1 MSRSLR
7 TALSLCL
14 AALALSAAP
23 GTIHAQEETTGIW
36 INGVELDAPTVRSL
50 EQQLGIRAV
59 PGAYWYD
66 ALSGLYGT
74 IGGPGLGFTAPGLEI
89 GGRLAADAS
98 GGGTSVFVNA
108 RELHPSD
115 VAVLMALLGTV
126 YPGRYWLRW
135 DGYYGFEGGPP
146 IGNLIYIAR
155 QASGGAGYNRTTYGG
170 HLGSDG
176 QTSYFFDRDSGCS
189 VISGGGVSC

>member
-1 MSRSLR
+1 MSR
-7 TALSLCL
+7 ALQPIFYLCL
-14 AALALSAAP
+14 ATLALIAVPSS
-23 GTIHAQEETTGIW
+23 THAQERTTGVW
-36 INGVELDAPTVRSL
+36 INGIELDATTVSSL
-50 EQQLGIRAV
+50 EQQFSVRAV

-66 ALSGLYGT
+66 AVSGLYGT

-89 GGRLAADAS
+89 GGQLAADAS
-98 GGGTSVFVNA
+98 GGGTSVFVND

-115 VAVLMALLGTV
+115 VAVLMALLGAV
-126 YPGRYWLRW
+126 YPGRYWLRS

-146 IGNLIYIAR
+146 VGNLIYLAQ
-155 QASGGAGYNRTTYGG
+155 QASGGAGYNRSTYGG

-176 QTSYFFDRDSGCS
+176 QTAYFFDRDSGCS